1 MNRGLAEQIS
11 LLAAPLYAALLQRH
25 WSVTQAN
32 IPPEELSNLRNLAI
46 TQAHALWLDTL
57 ERPA

>member
-1 MNRGLAEQIS
+1 MNTELATHIS

-25 WSVTQAN
+25 WTVTRAN
-32 IPPEELSNLRNLAI
+32 IPPDELSNLRNLAI

-57 ERPA
+57 ER